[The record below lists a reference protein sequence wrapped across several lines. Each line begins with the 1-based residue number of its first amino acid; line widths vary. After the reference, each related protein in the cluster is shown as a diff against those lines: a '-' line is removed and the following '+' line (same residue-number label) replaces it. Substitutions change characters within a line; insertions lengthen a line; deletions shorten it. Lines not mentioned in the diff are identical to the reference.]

1 MLKDAREIS
10 KAFDLIFE
18 ACNNI
23 KDHEVCEECP
33 LRNLCLE
40 DPEVSVLDL
49 GELVSASSWDEF
61 LRYAD
66 NAEYSEEQRRV
77 QYEEFLRD
85 MAKDD
90 ALLDSW
96 DGGDY

>member
-23 KDHEVCEECP
+23 KEYEACDDCP
-33 LRNLCLE
+33 LNCLCLD

-49 GELVSASSWDEF
+49 GDLVSATSWDEF
-61 LRYAD
+61 LNYAD
-66 NAEYSEEQRRV
+66 NAEFSEEQRKV
-77 QYEEFLRD
+77 QYEEFLREQ
-85 MAKDD
+85 AKDD

-96 DGGDY
+96 EGDY

>member
-18 ACNNI
+18 ACNNV
-23 KDHEVCEECP
+23 KDHEACEDCP
-33 LRNLCLE
+33 LRHLCLD

-49 GELVSASSWDEF
+49 GDLVSASSWDEF
-61 LRYAD
+61 LNYAD
-66 NAEYSEEQRRV
+66 NVEFSEEQRRV
-77 QYEEFLRD
+77 QYEEFRRE
-85 MAKDD
+85 MARDD

-96 DGGDY
+96 GD

>member
-23 KDHEVCEECP
+23 KDHSACEDCP
-33 LRNLCLE
+33 LKNLCLD

-49 GELVSASSWDEF
+49 GDLVSASSWDEF
-61 LRYAD
+61 LNYAD
-66 NAEYSEEQRRV
+66 NVEFSEEEYKA
-77 QYEEFLRD
+77 QYADFLRD
-85 MAKDD
+85 MRRDEE
-90 ALLDSW
+90 LLDEYY
-96 DGGDY
+96 G